1 MDRCRTFDDYV
12 SMAAVAFVDGLS
24 FAHSSSR
31 SHADDVIDETA
42 DSK

>member
-1 MDRCRTFDDYV
+1 MDRRRTFDDYV
-12 SMAAVAFVDGLS
+12 SMAAIALVDGFS

-31 SHADDVIDETA
+31 SHADDVIDETR